1 MKKQINIFMLTLLI
15 ISQTILGPIGASV
28 ASAES
33 FPQSTS
39 NDVGNE
45 ENKRNS
51 AEADTEKVEVPE
63 QDLVKPEEPKE
74 PVKPKPENEG
84 SNDSEEQLDKPSVES
99 DEKPDEKPVIKPETK
114 PEAKPESK
122 PEARPESPSTDE
134 TQPDATDDEE
144 IIDEEKDAEDVDAD
158 EEPAEEDESDEEEK
172 ETVPAGELPSSVI
185 TDAELRINDTLISGT
200 GPFTVK
206 NGDNA
211 TLKFNLELAAGHTYG
226 PGSTLKYTLP
236 EVFNGITFP
245 EGTNFGELGVITQ
258 SGREITITF
267 NDSIIDEEGIGAA
280 LENAKFTISVTLN
293 SVDNETNQKV
303 ELPGKQI
310 IELNFAPVN
319 GNSITKEN
327 GVAKP
332 SATNSEFIEWE
343 VKVNTDLKAT
353 GTVAFKDTLTTNTD
367 SGHIYDQNS
376 VVITEL
382 SMKADGSYTETAT
395 GLTPN
400 FNGTNKVMS
409 INLDGTKAYKITY
422 KTIPEDPGNNES
434 VQYHNKA
441 EYGDA
446 KSETK
451 SATVSYG
458 APLNKSVSE
467 KPNGSNLA
475 TEWKIDYNF
484 NNRTI
489 SEKDAV
495 LKDTWTTSGGA
506 GTGKQVLSDF
516 NVYEADG
523 TTPVA
528 AGVYTK
534 TDNGDGQG
542 FTLQFN
548 QEVTK
553 PYVIKYKTTPSDI
566 FAAQDF
572 KVTNTVKREDIVI
585 GDKTASQ
592 SYTKKSFVL
601 NKTANSIDYEAKTIK
616 WSITANQANYS
627 LNANSVFEDK
637 FTNSN
642 MTLQQDTLKVTVGGV
657 TLAKGADYTVTD
669 ISKDGFKVTLLKA
682 VDKEINISYTTDY
695 DIKDVGTNTRAFK
708 NDIVLKNSGLPKDPS
723 DSAEASIKL
732 EQKTNGKKEGKY
744 NYATQEFEWEVELNF
759 NYNEFTNAI
768 FEDVLPDTQKV
779 TDIKVYSGTLNS
791 AGNFQQ
797 GAALTVTNTASE
809 PNKIVL
815 DLGDITTPHKVVYK
829 SKDKD
834 GVYPVTK
841 DNISIKNQAKLTQ
854 DGNPDLTSS
863 WTKTVTVNYTDKLIN
878 KTGVQVDGTAGIKWN
893 FEFNYAQSNLQNVV
907 ITDTVGAS
915 EGSPDQIIDRDSFKV
930 YEVALTGSE
939 SIPSIG
945 KTELKSGYT
954 LNVDNKKGKFTLTL
968 PDGNKAYYVEYE
980 TTYFGP
986 SGANSNA
993 TNNVEVNYIS
1003 TEGLHASDSSPIK
1016 NFTYGNS
1023 GSTTKVPFV
1032 AIKIDGVTG
1041 LPMAD
1046 VTFTLFS
1053 EYRPGKAL
1061 TSAKTDAN
1069 GVFDLGMNL
1078 TEGKY
1083 TLKET
1088 TVDGYDNPGDIHF
1101 TLHRDSVQKSGTYA
1115 GKQIVNIE
1123 NFPTGYEDKICKDF
1137 VLTAKDVDG
1146 MPVSNKEL
1154 ILTNKATGQVSKVT
1168 TGTDGLVKIPSS
1180 GNNKINAGTY
1190 TVTTADNSV
1199 LKDVKINYTEDCE
1212 ASVQPAPSCDSFTI
1226 TVQDKDL
1233 SARPNVS
1240 VTLKHTTD
1248 DSVDVI
1254 TVKTDDEG
1262 KIKLPSKTTT
1272 AGIYTV
1278 YEGKILLGQVNVTY
1292 KSDCIASVGEGAQCE
1307 NFTLTVID
1315 ADGEQLVNNITIKKA
1330 DSVDQAIV
1338 GTATAENTLSFEA
1351 LAPGKYDVYEDS
1363 EKLGS
1368 FTVNEECEFVF
1379 TQELKC
1385 EEFTI
1390 IIEDIKGEIRP
1401 NLTVK
1406 LTHKIDGTVIK
1417 TSTDAAGKIKL
1428 PSTTT
1433 AGIYTVYEGNIFLGE
1448 VNVTY
1453 KDVSCKDVVGEL
1465 SKCETFTLTVRDADG
1480 ELREAGID
1488 IKITKKDETAEFK
1501 TIKTTTGGIVSIPNL
1516 PPGEYDAYENGE
1528 KIGSFSSN
1536 DKCAT
1541 ELELI
1546 LTCTNFTIT
1555 VEDQDGAIRPNVTV
1569 SMKYKDDSTVK
1580 TMTAKSN
1587 KDGKIVLSID
1597 TKPGIYEVYEGK
1609 QYVGDVKVTYLT
1621 DCEASV
1627 GKMATCETFTL
1638 AVKDVD
1644 GKLFPTGTEI
1654 TIKER
1659 GSTDTF
1665 KKGIVDADGNVSLP
1679 NLPRGNYVAFVG
1691 EEELGNFKSDADCKA
1706 SVQPLPTCTDITIT
1720 IKDQDGKPRAGIMIS
1735 VKKEKKNVPFY
1746 TAKTNAQGEMKVP
1759 LTDIQNAGGPGQYF
1773 VYEGD
1778 LFIKEIEVSY
1788 KDCIAEVSAAAPVC
1802 EDFTLT
1808 VQYRSG
1814 EVRPDVEVIV
1824 KSITGET
1831 IINAKTDRNGQIKID
1846 NKKMK
1851 QGTYQV
1857 FEKSSL
1863 INSFKVTDTCS
1874 ATVKPK
1880 PLPPQPEVCT
1890 DFTIAVFE
1898 EGNPARPDIEVVLKD
1913 GDKEVAK
1920 GITNINGDV
1929 KISKSVLPN
1938 GDYEAYVDGK
1948 KVGTVKVTDTC
1959 HETITIPTN
1968 PTCENFTLTIME
1980 NNNPIIKGKEVIL
1993 KSGDKEITKGKT
2005 DVTGKVVFPINVKH
2019 GKYDVIVDGKKV
2031 GTVTVTETCEGTIS
2045 YAPVCDDFTA
2055 TVTKDGK
2062 PVKDKEIVLKKDDK
2076 EVAKG
2081 KTDKDGRVTFPGK
2094 MPTGDYDVYVEGE
2107 KSGNVTVGNPCEA
2120 GTIVLAP
2127 TCEYFTL
2134 TVYEDG
2140 KPVGPGKQITL
2151 KQGETVKAVGTTNAQ
2166 GKIVFDIAKLAK
2178 DEYDAY
2184 HQEVKIGKVNVTN
2197 TCEETLTL
2205 THAPVCEEFTVTVTE
2220 DGKSVGAGKEVILK
2234 DGDKEVAKGITN
2246 TDGKVIF
2253 PGKLPNGAYDTSVDG
2268 KATGPIT
2275 ITNSCEAVLNVEGS
2289 SGGGNPV
2296 DPNEPGKPGEP
2307 VDPNEPGKP
2316 GEPVDPNEPGKPGE
2330 PADPNEPGKPGE
2342 PADPNEPG
2350 KPGEPV
2356 DPNEPGKPGEPVDP
2370 NEPDKPGEPADPN
2383 EPGKPGEPVDPN
2395 KPGKPGE
2402 PVDPNEPGKPSTP
2415 LTPSTPNIPA
2425 GSIGAAGS
2433 NTNGSNGTIS
2443 SISGSKNPNTST
2455 GSNLPQTGEI
2465 YPIIPI
2471 TLGILLIAGGVW
2483 VLRRKKHA

>member
-1 MKKQINIFMLTLLI
+1 MLALLI
-15 ISQTILGPIGASV
+15 LSQTILGPIGASM

-33 FPQSTS
+33 FPQPAS
-39 NDVGNE
+39 NEVGNGVQQKDD
-45 ENKRNS
+45 KRSS
-51 AEADTEKVEVPE
+51 AEADEGKVEVPE
-63 QDLVKPEEPKE
+63 QDPGKVEVVKPEEPKE
-74 PVKPKPENEG
+74 PVKPNPEAEG
-84 SNDSEEQLDKPSVES
+84 PKDSEEKPEKPSVNPGEKL
-99 DEKPDEKPVIKPETK
+99 DENPVVKPETK
-114 PEAKPESK
+114 PETKPDIKPEEK
-122 PEARPESPSTDE
+122 PVSPSTDD
-134 TQPDATDDEE
+134 TQLDIGVDEDV
-144 IIDEEKDAEDVDAD
+144 IDEEKDPDDTELV
-158 EEPAEEDESDEEEK
+158 EEEELEEIEI
-172 ETVPAGELPSSVI
+172 ETLAAGELPASVI
-185 TDAELRINDTLISGT
+185 TGTEFRINGTLISGT

-211 TLKFNLELAAGHTYG
+211 TLTFNLKLAAGHTYG

-245 EGTNFGELGVITQ
+245 LGTNFGGLGEITK

-267 NDSIIDEEGIGAA
+267 NDSIIDGNGVGTA
-280 LENAKFTISVTLN
+280 LENAKFSIGATLN

-319 GNSITKEN
+319 GNSITKES

-353 GTVAFKDTLTTNTD
+353 GTVAFKDTLTTNTG
-367 SGHIYDQNS
+367 SGHIYDQTS

-382 SMKADGSYTETAT
+382 SMKADGSYTETAS
-395 GLTPN
+395 GLSPN
-400 FNGTNKVMS
+400 FDGTNKVMS

-434 VQYHNKA
+434 VQYQNNA
-441 EYGDA
+441 EYGSA
-446 KSETK
+446 KSGTK

-458 APLNKSVSE
+458 TPLKKSVSK

-484 NNRTI
+484 NNRAI
-489 SEKDAV
+489 LKKDAV

-506 GTGKQVLSDF
+506 GSGKQVLSDF

-548 QEVTK
+548 QEVSK

-572 KVTNTVKREDIVI
+572 KVTNTVKREDIEI

-616 WSITANQANYS
+616 WNITANQANYS

-642 MTLQQDTLKVTVGGV
+642 MTLQEDTLKVTVGGA
-657 TLAKGADYTVTD
+657 TLTKDTDYTVTN

-682 VDKEINISYTTDY
+682 VDKEIKISYTTDY
-695 DIKDVGTNTRAFK
+695 DIRDIGTNTRTFK
-708 NDIVLKNSGLPKDPS
+708 NDVVLKNSGLPNDPS
-723 DSAEASIKL
+723 DSAEVSIKT
-732 EQKTNGKKEGKY
+732 EQKANGKKEGKY
-744 NYATQEFEWEVELNF
+744 NYATQEFEWEVEVNF
-759 NYNEFTNAI
+759 NYNEYTNAN
-768 FEDVLPDTQKV
+768 FEDILPDTQEI

-797 GAALTVTNTASE
+797 GGPVTFTNTASE
-809 PNKIVL
+809 SNKITL
-815 DLGDITTPHKVVYK
+815 DLGAITTPHKVVYK

-841 DNISIKNQAKLTQ
+841 GNISIKNQAKLTQ
-854 DGNPDLTSS
+854 DGNPDLSSS
-863 WTKTVTVNYTDKLIN
+863 WTKTISVNYTDKLIN
-878 KTGVQVDGTAGIKWN
+878 KTGVQVGGTAGIKWN
-893 FEFNYAQSNLQNVV
+893 FEFNYAQSNLQKVV

-915 EGSPDQIIDRDSFKV
+915 EGSPDQIIDPDSFKV
-930 YEVALTGSE
+930 YEVALTGSG
-939 SIPSIG
+939 STPSIG

-954 LNVDNKKGKFTLTL
+954 LNVDNKTGKFTLTL

-986 SGANSNA
+986 SGADSNA

-1003 TEGLHASDSSPIK
+1003 TEGSNASDSSPIK

-1101 TLHRDSVQKSGTYA
+1101 TLHRNSVQKSGTYA

-1123 NFPTGYEDKICKDF
+1123 NFPTGYEDKICKEF

-1146 MPVSNKEL
+1146 MPVANKEL
-1154 ILTNKATGQVSKVT
+1154 TLTNKSTGQVSKVT

-1180 GNNKINAGTY
+1180 GNTKINAGTY
-1190 TVTTADNSV
+1190 AVTTADNTV

-1212 ASVQPAPSCDSFTI
+1212 ASVQPAPTCDAFTI

-1233 SARPNVS
+1233 AARPNVS

-1248 DSVDVI
+1248 ASVDLI
-1254 TVKTDDEG
+1254 TIKTNDEG

-1278 YEGKILLGQVNVTY
+1278 YEGKILHGQVNVTY
-1292 KSDCIASVGEGAQCE
+1292 KSDCIATVGEEAQCE

-1330 DSVDQAIV
+1330 DSADTAIV
-1338 GTATAENTLSFEA
+1338 GITTDENTLSFEA
-1351 LAPGKYDVYEDS
+1351 LASGKYDVYEGN

-1368 FTVNEECEFVF
+1368 FTVNNECEFVF
-1379 TQELKC
+1379 KQELKC

-1390 IIEDIKGEIRP
+1390 VIEDIKGEIRP

-1406 LTHKIDGTVIK
+1406 LTHKIDGTVIEK
-1417 TSTDAAGKIKL
+1417 TTDATGKIDL
-1428 PSTTT
+1428 PSTTR
-1433 AGIYTVYEGNIFLGE
+1433 AGIYTVYEGEIFLGE

-1465 SKCETFTLTVRDADG
+1465 SKCEMFTLTVRDADG
-1480 ELREAGID
+1480 ELREAGVD

-1516 PPGEYDAYENGE
+1516 PPGEYDAYEDGE

-1536 DKCAT
+1536 DECAT

-1546 LTCTNFTIT
+1546 LICTNFTII

-1569 SMKYKDDSTVK
+1569 SLKYKDDSTVN
-1580 TMTAKSN
+1580 TITAKSN
-1587 KDGKIVLSID
+1587 VGGKIVLSKD

-1627 GKMATCETFTL
+1627 GKTATCETFTL

-1654 TIKER
+1654 TIREK
-1659 GSTDTF
+1659 GNTDTF

-1691 EEELGNFKSDADCKA
+1691 EEELGNFKSDTDCKA
-1706 SVQPLPTCTDITIT
+1706 SVQLLPTCTDITIT
-1720 IKDQDGKPRAGIMIS
+1720 IKDQDGKPRAGTMIS
-1735 VKKEKKNVPFY
+1735 VKKEKKNVSFY
-1746 TAKTNAQGEMKVP
+1746 TSKTNAQGEMKVP
-1759 LTDIQNAGGPGQYF
+1759 LTDIQNAGGPGKYF

-1788 KDCIAEVSAAAPVC
+1788 KDCIAAVSAAPMC

-1808 VQYRSG
+1808 VNTLGGS
-1814 EVRPDVEVIV
+1814 VRPNIDVMV
-1824 KSITGET
+1824 KDSTGKNE
-1831 IINAKTDRNGQIKID
+1831 IAKGTTDTNGQIKIQG
-1846 NKKMK
+1846 KLGK
-1851 QGTYQV
+1851 GTYHV
-1857 FEKSSL
+1857 YENNTY
-1863 INSFKVTDTCS
+1863 INSFTVTDTCS
-1874 ATVKPK
+1874 ATV
-1880 PLPPQPEVCT
+1880 QPVPITPTPTVCT
-1890 DFTIAVFE
+1890 DFKLTVIQDGDKVG
-1898 EGNPARPDIEVVLKD
+1898 EGVEVVLKN
-1913 GDKEVAK
+1913 GDTVVAK
-1920 GITNINGDV
+1920 GTTNITGEV
-1929 KISKSVLPN
+1929 TISKSKLPN
-1938 GDYEAYVDGK
+1938 GEYDVYVNGK
-1948 KVGTVKVTDTC
+1948 KIEGKKVKVTDTC
-1959 HETITIPTN
+1959 HDTITIPTI
-1968 PTCENFTLTIME
+1968 PACENFTLVINE
-1980 NNNPIIKGKEVIL
+1980 NNKPIAKGKEVIL
-1993 KSGDKEITKGKT
+1993 KSGNKEITKGKT

-2019 GKYDVIVDGKKV
+2019 GKYDVIVEGKKI
-2031 GTVTVTETCEGTIS
+2031 GTVTVAETCESIIS
-2045 YAPVCDDFTA
+2045 YAPVCEDFTA
-2055 TVTKDGK
+2055 IVTKDGK
-2062 PVKDKEIVLKKDDK
+2062 PVKDKEIVLKKGDK
-2076 EVAKG
+2076 KVAKG
-2081 KTDKDGRVTFPGK
+2081 KTDKDGKVTFPGK
-2094 MPTGDYDVYVEGE
+2094 IPTGDYEVYLEDE
-2107 KSGNVTVGNPCEA
+2107 KSGKVTVENPCEE
-2120 GTIVLAP
+2120 GIIVLAP
-2127 TCEYFTL
+2127 TCEDFTL

-2140 KPVGPGKQITL
+2140 KLVGPGKQITL

-2166 GKIVFDIAKLAK
+2166 GKIVFDIAELPKG
-2178 DEYDAY
+2178 EYDAY
-2184 HQEVKIGKVNVTN
+2184 HQDVKVGKVNVTN

-2205 THAPVCEEFTVTVTE
+2205 LTAPVCEEFIVTVTE
-2220 DGKSVGAGKEVILK
+2220 DGKPVGAGKEVILK
-2234 DGDKEVAKGITN
+2234 DRDKDVAKGITN

-2253 PGKLPNGAYDTSVDG
+2253 PGKLPNGDYNTFVDG
-2268 KATGPIT
+2268 EATGAIT
-2275 ITNSCEAVLNVEGS
+2275 ITNSCEIVLNA
-2289 SGGGNPV
+2289 SGGGNPGK
-2296 DPNEPGKPGEP
+2296 PQEPSKPEQPGKPGEQ
-2307 VDPNEPGKP
+2307 VN
-2316 GEPVDPNEPGKPGE
+2316 
-2330 PADPNEPGKPGE
+2330 
-2342 PADPNEPG
+2342 
-2350 KPGEPV
+2350 
-2356 DPNEPGKPGEPVDP
+2356 
-2370 NEPDKPGEPADPN
+2370 
-2383 EPGKPGEPVDPN
+2383 PN
-2395 KPGKPGE
+2395 KPE
-2402 PVDPNEPGKPSTP
+2402 
-2415 LTPSTPNIPA
+2415 LPSTPNTP
-2425 GSIGAAGS
+2425 
-2433 NTNGSNGTIS
+2433 NGTVSSTGPIS
-2443 SISGSKNPNTST
+2443 SITGSGNTNASS
-2455 GSNLPQTGEI
+2455 GSNLPQTGEA
-2465 YPIIPI
+2465 YPVIPI
-2471 TLGILLIAGGVW
+2471 ALGILLIVGGAW